1 MPFPIPP
8 ILAAAAP
15 AFLFEA
21 VCLLFAG
28 AVIAY
33 LCSRIGLVPIVGF
46 LAAGVLIGPN
56 ALGLVTNQALVDQAA
71 ELGVIL
77 LLFTIGIEFSLEK
90 LNRIRRLI
98 FGGGGLQVTL
108 ATLLTAGILRLFD
121 LDWPTAIFS
130 GFLVAL
136 SSTAIVLK
144 LLGDR
149 GETGTGHG
157 RIGLGFLIFQDLGII
172 AMVMLVPAL
181 AGQGG
186 GATEIALAL
195 GKAAVLIVI
204 ALTAARRLMP
214 PVLERV
220 AQTCSQEVFLLSV
233 IAICLGTAYL
243 TSLAGISVSLGAF
256 LAGLV
261 VSESRFSHHA
271 FAEIMPLQI
280 LFSATFF
287 VSVGM
292 LLDVQYLIQNLPM
305 VLLVVAGV
313 LVVKVATTAVAALAL
328 GESWKVSLGAGLL
341 LAQVGEFSFVLER
354 AGQPMGLQPFGL
366 GSQTFIA
373 ATVVLMVATPML
385 AQLGSS
391 IAQRRDE
398 ATPPPE
404 TDADSGHM
412 DDEFSG
418 LREHV
423 LVAGYGP
430 SARRLTRTLHEHDL
444 PLAVIT
450 LSPSGADEVET
461 LGIPVLR
468 GDNRKTEALRHAGI
482 ERAKLLVV
490 ADDEATNAE
499 AVVAVARSLNPGL
512 RILVRTRSLTSCA
525 ALAESGADLVAADDL
540 EATLLLASESLGAFG
555 LDPQTIHRD
564 GETFRRAEIRSAS
577 SSAAARPEVLS
588 PMVQKIAF
596 DPEATIEP
604 PASSASC
611 THLEQTRPVQPSAH
625 GCEEC
630 LETGDRWV
638 HLRICLTCGHVGCCD
653 SSAHQHATRHHHET
667 GHPIAASLEPGEDWA
682 WCYLDE
688 RMV

>member
-21 VCLLFAG
+21 VCLLLAG

-56 ALGLVTNQALVDQAA
+56 ALGLVTNQSLVDQAA

-90 LNRIRRLI
+90 LHRIRRLI

-108 ATLLTAGILRLFD
+108 ATLVTAGILRLFD

-149 GETGTGHG
+149 GETGTSHG

-186 GATEIALAL
+186 GSGEIALAL
-195 GKAAVLIVI
+195 GKAAVLIVV

-214 PVLERV
+214 PILEKV
-220 AQTCSQEVFLLSV
+220 AQTCSQEVFLLTV

-280 LFSATFF
+280 LFSAIFF

-292 LLDVQYLIQNLPM
+292 LLDLQFLVQNLPM
-305 VLLVVAGV
+305 VLLVVVGV
-313 LVVKVATTAVAALAL
+313 LVIKIATTTVAALAL
-328 GESWKVSLGAGLL
+328 GESWKVSFGAGLL

-354 AGQPMGLQPFGL
+354 TGQPMGLQPFGL

-373 ATVVLMVATPML
+373 ATVVLMVATPLL

-391 IAQRRDE
+391 IAQRKDPSAPLPDTADGRHLGDE
-398 ATPPPE
+398 L
-404 TDADSGHM
+404 
-412 DDEFSG
+412 SG

-444 PLAVIT
+444 PLAVLT
-450 LSPSGADEVET
+450 LSPSGADEVEA

-482 ERAKLLVV
+482 ERARLLVV
-490 ADDEATNAE
+490 ADDEATDAE
-499 AVVAVARSLNPGL
+499 AVVAVARSLNPDM

-540 EATLLLASESLGAFG
+540 ESTLLLASETFETFG
-555 LDPQTIHRD
+555 LDPQIIRRD
-564 GETFRRAEIRSAS
+564 RESSRRAEIRAAGSSPAS
-577 SSAAARPEVLS
+577 RPEVLS
-588 PMVQKIAF
+588 PMVQKVAF
-596 DPEATIEP
+596 DPEATVEP
-604 PASSASC
+604 PARSDTC
-611 THLEQTRPVQPSAH
+611 THLEQTRPVQPSAR

-667 GHPIAASLEPGEDWA
+667 GHPIVASLEPGEDWA

-688 RMV
+688 RMT

>member
-1 MPFPIPP
+1 M
-8 ILAAAAP
+8 
-15 AFLFEA
+15 
-21 VCLLFAG
+21 AG

-33 LCSRIGLVPIVGF
+33 ICSRIGLVPIVGF

-56 ALGLVTNQALVDQAA
+56 ALGLVTNQMLVDEAA

-77 LLFTIGIEFSLEK
+77 LLFTIGIEFSLDK
-90 LNRIRRLI
+90 LNRIRKLI

-108 ATLLTAGILRLFD
+108 ATLLTAGVLRLFD

-149 GETGTGHG
+149 GETSTGHG
-157 RIGLGFLIFQDLGII
+157 RIALGFLIFQDLGII
-172 AMVMLVPAL
+172 AMVMLVPSL

-186 GATEIALAL
+186 SGAEIAFAL
-195 GKAAVLIVI
+195 GKAAVLIVV
-204 ALTAARRLMP
+204 ALTVARRLMP
-214 PVLERV
+214 PILEKV

-292 LLDVQYLIQNLPM
+292 LLDLTYLVQNLPL

-313 LVVKVATTAVAALAL
+313 FLIKVITTGLAALAL
-328 GESWKVSLGAGLL
+328 GQSWQVSLGAGLL

-354 AGQPMGLQPFGL
+354 TGQPMGLQPFGL

-373 ATVVLMVATPML
+373 ATVVLMVATPLL
-385 AQLGSS
+385 ARLGSS
-391 IAQRRDE
+391 MARRQTTEPVAADQTDE
-398 ATPPPE
+398 A
-404 TDADSGHM
+404 DLADDLERLH
-412 DDEFSG
+412 D
-418 LREHV
+418 HV
-423 LVAGYGP
+423 VVAGYGP
-430 SARRLTRTLHEHDL
+430 SARRLTRTLHEHGV

-450 LSPSGADEVET
+450 LSPSGADEAEA
-461 LGIPVLR
+461 LGVVVLR
-468 GDNRKTEALRHAGI
+468 GDNRKREALQHAGV
-482 ERAKLLVV
+482 EHARLLIV
-490 ADDEATNAE
+490 ADDEPSNAE
-499 AVVAVARSLNPGL
+499 AVTAVARSLNPEL
-512 RILVRTRSLTSCA
+512 KILVRTRSVTDCASLT
-525 ALAESGADLVAADDL
+525 ESGADLVAADDL
-540 EATLLLASESLGAFG
+540 ESTLRLASETLRTFG
-555 LDPQTIHRD
+555 LDGTTVRHD
-564 GETFRRAEIRSAS
+564 GEVFRQTEIQSARIAPPTRS
-577 SSAAARPEVLS
+577 EVLS
-588 PMVQKIAF
+588 PMVYKIAF
-596 DPEATIEP
+596 DPEATVSP
-604 PASSASC
+604 PAESSAC
-611 THLEQTRPVQPSAH
+611 AHLDHTRPVQPSAR

-630 LETGDRWV
+630 LTTGDRWV
-638 HLRICLTCGHVGCCD
+638 HLRVCLSCGHVGCCD
-653 SSAHQHATRHHHET
+653 SSPHQHATNHFHQT
-667 GHPIAASLEPGEDWA
+667 GHPIAASLEPEEDWA
-682 WCYLDE
+682 WCYIDQ